1 MTCGDA
7 DDVFFDP
14 KRRRV
19 YVSCGD
25 GNVDAWQQDGSTFR
39 R

>member
-7 DDVFFDP
+7 DDVFFDA

-25 GNVDAWQQDGSTFR
+25 GTVDAWQQDGPLIAV
-39 R
+39 